1 MGQFTWKYIADSYI
15 WGSLAL
21 KTPDICTSHK
31 HNIKYLLIMS
41 ILSNLKSIKKTIE
54 NKNDPITMKKKK
66 KLSCNAARCSIH
78 LIKKNG
84 YINPHKP
91 IPLT

>member
-1 MGQFTWKYIADSYI
+1 MGQFTWKYTADSYI

-41 ILSNLKSIKKTIE
+41 INVHLSNLKSVKKTIE
-54 NKNDPITMKKKK
+54 NKTDNEKQKKK
-66 KLSCNAARCSIH
+66 
-78 LIKKNG
+78 
-84 YINPHKP
+84 
-91 IPLT
+91 T